1 MEERAMTMRDDG
13 PLETA
18 FIMREIHEFVEEK
31 GWNCA
36 AGMRPQTPRNLAASI
51 SIEAAELLECFQW
64 SDEGDQA
71 KVESELA
78 DVLIYSLRFAQV
90 TGIDP
95 MTAIRKKLAINRRRV
110 WDVKVPK
117 E

>member
-1 MEERAMTMRDDG
+1 MRDDS
-13 PLETA
+13 PFETTL
-18 FIMREIHEFVEEK
+18 IMREINEFVEEK
-31 GWNCA
+31 GWNCV
-36 AGMRPQTPRNLAASI
+36 GSLRPQTPRNLAASI

-64 SDEGDQA
+64 SDEGDQS

-95 MTAIRKKLAINRRRV
+95 IMAIRKKLAINRRRV
-110 WDVKVPK
+110 WDVKVAK